1 MNERIRV
8 VVDTNVLISRL
19 LAPPG
24 TAGRAVRHAVD
35 TAQLLISRAM
45 IEELAEVV
53 SRAKFD
59 PYLTIEER
67 QTFVR
72 LLGRIAELVPVV
84 GEVRACRDP
93 RDDKFL
99 ELALAGRADC
109 ILTGDA
115 DLLALHPFQG
125 TAILTP
131 ADFLE
136 LRRI

>member
-1 MNERIRV
+1 MDERIRV

-19 LAPPG
+19 LAPHG

-53 SRAKFD
+53 SRPKFD

-93 RDDKFL
+93 GTTSFSSWRLPD
-99 ELALAGRADC
+99 GRIAS
-109 ILTGDA
+109 
-115 DLLALHPFQG
+115 
-125 TAILTP
+125 
-131 ADFLE
+131 
-136 LRRI
+136 